1 MVGSLPARTV
11 GQPAWG
17 AREAPGVAGSAIF
30 RVIEKSSRRPR
41 TSDPCVVGSPTFHP
55 VHSMSSLVVRTTLAA
70 LIAWSAGSTTVAHAQ
85 DSLAAVSSSRN
96 LAISSVDSVKAALI
110 RQLLARTGA
119 ADQAIAAM
127 EAMLPAQRAANPQI
141 PAVFWDRFLAAAR
154 DRRGELV
161 ELIVPVYDRHFTT
174 DELRQLVAF
183 YETTLG
189 QKLLAAQPAIA
200 RESIEAG
207 QQWGARIG
215 EEVAAKLQFEGRAR
229 P

>member
-1 MVGSLPARTV
+1 
-11 GQPAWG
+11 
-17 AREAPGVAGSAIF
+17 
-30 RVIEKSSRRPR
+30 
-41 TSDPCVVGSPTFHP
+41 
-55 VHSMSSLVVRTTLAA
+55 MSSFVVRTTLAA

-85 DSLAAVSSSRN
+85 GSLAAVSSSSGRS
-96 LAISSVDSVKAALI
+96 LALSSVDSVKADLI

-127 EAMLPAQRAANPQI
+127 EAMIPAQRVANPQV

-154 DRRGELV
+154 DRRGELI

-174 DELRQLVAF
+174 DELRQLLAF
-183 YETTLG
+183 YDTTLG

-207 QQWGARIG
+207 QQWGKRIG
-215 EEVAAKLQFEGRAR
+215 GEVAAKLQFEGRAR